1 MSDKVKTAEQF
12 FKEYGEVTRK
22 YDLTE
27 TIQIPYSHIIELMQ
41 GYSKHQM
48 SKELE
53 KEMKKTGDLIQ
64 FVAVELR
71 GEKLSDE
78 DIESM
83 IHDYVHPK
91 KETKKE

>member
-1 MSDKVKTAEQF
+1 MEDEIQSHLNNNYCSTYNEVGEEMYYRPDVEEAIKTFNADTMEQN
-12 FKEYGEVTRK
+12 ER
-22 YDLTE
+22 L
-27 TIQIPYSHIIELMQ
+27 
-41 GYSKHQM
+41 SKAMLDSAHN
-48 SKELE
+48 
-53 KEMKKTGDLIQ
+53 LIQ

>member
-1 MSDKVKTAEQF
+1 MSEAE
-12 FKEYGEVTRK
+12 K
-22 YDLTE
+22 YLYDRNYDDPL
-27 TIQIPYSHIIELMQ
+27 ISGDNVMYVSELMEIFH
-41 GYSKHQM
+41 KHQM

-53 KEMKKTGDLIQ
+53 EALKKSTGDLIQ